1 MIGDGGFVFA
11 LEKRGYVK
19 AGPWTP
25 EATAEYPEAGE
36 NKLFYQII
44 IINTPFQLEMAS
56 SGVSLKFTFPYVSQF
71 RWICW
76 YVCLMMQSVCLMIF
90 SATATQGVP
99 EGRGQRYADLHLLR
113 QWWQTGE
120 QRQQAHLHC
129 KFNGTSLHLHKSKQN
144 ILQVSLHW
152 KQWLKWLKPTIIL
165 SMHVSHNVE
174 AMLISSIYKLVIWI
188 PTPYRK

>member
-1 MIGDGGFVFA
+1 MERLGAGEVVIGDGGFVFA

-71 RWICW
+71 RWIC
-76 YVCLMMQSVCLMIF
+76 
-90 SATATQGVP
+90 
-99 EGRGQRYADLHLLR
+99 
-113 QWWQTGE
+113 
-120 QRQQAHLHC
+120 
-129 KFNGTSLHLHKSKQN
+129 
-144 ILQVSLHW
+144 
-152 KQWLKWLKPTIIL
+152 
-165 SMHVSHNVE
+165 
-174 AMLISSIYKLVIWI
+174 
-188 PTPYRK
+188 